1 MSHDY
6 VHTHD
11 HETHEVMSL
20 AISTLAAKI
29 SACMMFDVSVSLS
42 YLLLYSLVFR
52 LNLDGLWTHRA
63 V

>member
-29 SACMMFDVSVSLS
+29 SACMMFDV
-42 YLLLYSLVFR
+42 
-52 LNLDGLWTHRA
+52 
-63 V
+63 